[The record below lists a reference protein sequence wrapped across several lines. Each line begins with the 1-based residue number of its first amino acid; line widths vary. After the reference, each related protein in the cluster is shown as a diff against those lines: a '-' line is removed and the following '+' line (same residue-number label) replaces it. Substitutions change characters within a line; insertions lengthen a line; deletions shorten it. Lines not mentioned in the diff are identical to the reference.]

1 MRSPCRGGFSLLEVI
16 IAISILLGSAV
27 VLAELASIGRHHVQ
41 SAEEMST
48 AQLECQ
54 TKLNELLAGAAPLEA
69 VQNVPLGDDPVQL
82 DNPMQ
87 LDDILQDAA
96 TQGDPLGDPPEWVYS
111 VEIEPI
117 TGPNQPP
124 GMAQLRVTVAQN
136 LAEEEHPKQFTLT
149 HWIRDAN
156 LSGMS
161 DATSG
166 RFSDP
171 LSDELSEL
179 STEML
184 DELLTE
190 PAADLF
196 DPSFDGGL
204 R

>member
-1 MRSPCRGGFSLLEVI
+1 MKSSCRGGFSLLEVI

-41 SAEEMST
+41 SAEQMSI
-48 AQLECQ
+48 AQLKCQ

-69 VQNVPLGDDPVQL
+69 VQNVPLPDDNGTLPDDPL
-82 DNPMQ
+82 SDS
-87 LDDILQDAA
+87 A
-96 TQGDPLGDPPEWVYS
+96 EWVYS

-124 GMAQLRVTVAQN
+124 GMARLRVTVAQN

-156 LSGMS
+156 LFSTSG
-161 DATSG
+161 AASG

-179 STEML
+179 STELL
-184 DELLTE
+184 DELLAE